1 MAGQTRALL
10 ASQLAAAA
18 LLVCAVLA
26 SATKRQPYPV
36 ECQLKVNGTYA
47 IPGLP
52 LAYDAY
58 MPAIDNETMFLHS
71 QRHVGAAVTSVN
83 SVLARYPE
91 LRELSLS
98 EIVSQIGTRRFN
110 RKYAIAAADSTA
122 LRNNA
127 GSLWNHAHFW
137 RIMTTFNSSN
147 PATVLTDAAP
157 RAGVPSLKAAIAAKW
172 GNATALLDSLRA
184 TGAGVFGS
192 GWAWLV
198 VRPQES
204 GKGFELAI
212 VPSPNQDN
220 PLMDGYTTDKTRRG
234 VPILG
239 VDVWEH
245 AYYLRYRNVRAS
257 YLSSWVGLVDWA
269 AVQRNYGFAVAGRV
283 DAMLC

>member
-1 MAGQTRALL
+1 MAKLARTAALM
-10 ASQLAAAA
+10 AAA
-18 LLVCAVLA
+18 LLLFAMGTIG
-26 SATKRQPYPV
+26 TKRTPIPV
-36 ECQLKVNGTYA
+36 QCNLKVNATYA

-71 QRHVGAAVTSVN
+71 QRHVGAAVTAVN
-83 SVLARYPE
+83 GVLARYPE
-91 LRELSLS
+91 LRVLSLS
-98 EIVSQIGTRRFN
+98 EIVSQIGVKRFN
-110 RKYAIAAADSTA
+110 RKYAILANDSIA

-137 RIMTTFNSSN
+137 QIMTTFNSSN
-147 PATVLTDAAP
+147 PATVLTDAEP
-157 RAGVPSLKAAIAAKW
+157 KAGVPSLKAAITAKW
-172 GNATALLDSLRA
+172 GNTTAMLDALRA

-198 VRPQES
+198 VRPAAS
-204 GKGFELAI
+204 GSGYELAI

-220 PLMDGYTTDKTRRG
+220 PLMEGYTTDPARRG
-234 VPILG
+234 IPILG

-245 AYYLRYRNVRAS
+245 AYYLRYRNVRPA

-269 AVQRNYGFAVAGRV
+269 RVQRNYALAVTGSI
-283 DAMLC
+283 DLMLC